1 MHHAIHTC
9 MENIFFYI
17 DQLFS
22 CNNCRLDEAIR
33 VLVESG
39 VVFVKS
45 AGNQGPGCKTITE
58 PGFYD
63 FVVAVAALQKESNT
77 IAR

>member
-1 MHHAIHTC
+1 
-9 MENIFFYI
+9 
-17 DQLFS
+17 
-22 CNNCRLDEAIR
+22 LDEAIR

-45 AGNQGPGCKTITE
+45 AGNSGPSCITITE

-63 FVVAVAALQKESNT
+63 FVVAVAALQKESNQ